1 LSLHDRATCYLGRA
15 AEAATS
21 TAARYLWVATE
32 QEQAIVEP
40 TMAHLL
46 GFVSLGSV
54 EEEEEEEEEEE
65 WGKIGLSYGRLAD

>member
-1 LSLHDRATCYLGRA
+1 
-15 AEAATS
+15 
-21 TAARYLWVATE
+21 VATE

-54 EEEEEEEEEEE
+54 EEEEEEEEE